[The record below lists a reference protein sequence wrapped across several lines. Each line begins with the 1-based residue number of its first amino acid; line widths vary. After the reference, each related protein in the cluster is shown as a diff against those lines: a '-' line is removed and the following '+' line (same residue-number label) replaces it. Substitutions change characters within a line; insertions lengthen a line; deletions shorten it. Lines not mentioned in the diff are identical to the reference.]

1 MMHKKSRYINKIS
14 KTSFAVAS
22 ALGLLMSPFVS
33 AQTETSSEGANK
45 ERDVEVIMVTSR
57 KRGNESIQDIGG
69 SIQAVTGE
77 KLASNAALGFDDYM
91 RSVPGLSANNSGS
104 GQTQI
109 TMRGAASTR
118 LNHAN
123 PNVPATASI
132 YFDETNV
139 TTSGFNPD
147 GSLIDVSR
155 VEVLRGPQGT
165 LFGASSMTGAI
176 RVIFNEPELD
186 ETIVK
191 GRFSTYATK
200 GGSLSTNGDLTLN
213 LPITDNFAV
222 RASGYSAY
230 KGGYIDNVY
239 PAAGIDEDFN
249 DDSIQGVR
257 LKALWEVNDS
267 LIIRSSLSFQETHSN
282 GRPDEQQ
289 IDDPNAGIG
298 LQSVDRGLNNRSIL
312 LPGESIEQFN
322 VKEELQVSK
331 IVAETFDD
339 KYMLAT
345 FQFEQEFENLNLTGI
360 TSYFDREFENTLD
373 DTYRSRDWINVGNE
387 SWFGIGE
394 SLINLGSDPTDPNSA
409 VPVAA
414 SPFNND
420 TKQERLSQE
429 LRLSSDFDG
438 NFNFIAGV
446 YYEDDS
452 RAFEQNIIL
461 PGLDAWVSEIAGPG
475 FFGSDDPF
483 IYGQTLADNWFEGR
497 YTFDTKQISIFGEA
511 SFDFGDLELILG
523 GRYYDYTQDADI
535 LFAGYIEFAVG
546 GDRLV
551 DTIDESGFSP
561 KVELVYKA
569 TDDITMYGSISEG
582 FRLGSVQQF
591 ISPGCEGDLRG
602 IGALGA
608 NQTVDDIPTT
618 IDSDTLINYE
628 VGFKSTFNN
637 GSTRVNV
644 AAYQIDWSDARSQVF
659 LGCGWILEGNFFDI
673 ESKGLELNADSS
685 LTDDLSVSLNVGW
698 NNAEISSVKAGAE
711 SLGSAGDPT
720 PMAPEWNISVG
731 FDYYIDNV
739 FNDYSGF
746 IRGDT
751 SYTSEQYSS
760 LGSGLEAATL
770 GQVSRIEIPSSTV
783 INLFTGISQD
793 NWELSLFIRNLTDER
808 IITGVDVDKRSPAV
822 FSRARPRNMGVSVKF
837 EF

>member
-1 MMHKKSRYINKIS
+1 MQKNSLYVNSIS
-14 KTSFAVAS
+14 KSAFAVAS
-22 ALGLLMSPFVS
+22 ALGLLISPLVS
-33 AQTETSSEGANK
+33 AQEEANNNEVK
-45 ERDVEVIMVTSR
+45 NEREIEVIMVTSR

-77 KLASNAALGFDDYM
+77 KLASKAALGFDDYM

-176 RVIFNEPELD
+176 RVIFNEPNLD

-191 GRFSTYATK
+191 GRFSTYSTK
-200 GGSLSTNGDLTLN
+200 NGSLSTNGDLTLN

-239 PAAGIDEDFN
+239 PATGIDEDFN
-249 DDSIQGVR
+249 DDSIQGGR

-267 LIIRSSLSFQETHSN
+267 LMLRGSVSFQETHSN

-298 LQSVDRGLNNRSIL
+298 LQSVSRGLNNSSLL

-339 KYMLAT
+339 KYMLTT
-345 FQFEQEFENLNLTGI
+345 FQFEQEFDNLNLTGI

-373 DTYRSRDWINVGNE
+373 DTYRTRDWINVGNE
-387 SWFGIGE
+387 SWFGVGE
-394 SLINLGSDPTDPNSA
+394 GLINLGSDPTDPNSA
-409 VPVAA
+409 VPVTA

-420 TKQERLSQE
+420 TKQQRFSQE

-438 NFNFIAGV
+438 MFNFITGI

-452 RAFEQNIIL
+452 RDFEQNIIV
-461 PGLDAWVSEIAGPG
+461 PGLDAWVTEIAGPA
-475 FFGSDDPF
+475 FFGSDDPS
-483 IYGQTLADNWFEGR
+483 IYGQSEANNFFEGR
-497 YTFDTKQISIFGEA
+497 YSFDTKQLSLFGEV
-511 SFDFGDLELILG
+511 SFEFGDLELILG
-523 GRYYDYTQDADI
+523 GRYYDYTQDADV
-535 LFAGYIEFAVG
+535 LFAGFIEFAVG

-551 DTIDESGFSP
+551 DTIEESGFSP

-569 TDDITMYGSISEG
+569 TKDLTLYTSVSEG

-608 NQTVDDIPTT
+608 NQGVEDIPTT

-628 VGFKSTFNN
+628 VGFKSSFNE

-673 ESKGLELNADSS
+673 ESKGIELNTETS
-685 LTDDLSVSLNVGW
+685 LTDDLDVSLNVGW

-711 SLGSAGDPT
+711 SLGSVGDPT

-731 FDYYIDNV
+731 FDYYIENV
-739 FNDYSGF
+739 FKDYSGF
-746 IRGDT
+746 IRGDA

-770 GQVSRIEIPSSTV
+770 GKVSRIEIPSSTV
-783 INLFTGISQD
+783 VNLFTGISQE
-793 NWELSLFIRNLTDER
+793 NWELSFFIRNLTDER

-822 FSRARPRNMGVSVKF
+822 FSRARPRNIGVSLKF

>member
-1 MMHKKSRYINKIS
+1 MQRETCCINRLSKVSVAVIS
-14 KTSFAVAS
+14 V
-22 ALGLLMSPFVS
+22 LGFFVSPFVS
-33 AQTETSSEGANK
+33 AQSDVKTEEVKK
-45 ERDVEVIMVTSR
+45 EKAFEVIMVTAR
-57 KRGNESIQDIGG
+57 KRGSESIQDIGG

-77 KLASNAALGFDDYM
+77 ELASKAALGFDDYM

-155 VEVLRGPQGT
+155 IEVLRGPQGT

-176 RVIFNEPELD
+176 RVIFNEPNLN

-191 GRFSTYATK
+191 GRFSTYSTK
-200 GGSLSTNGDLTLN
+200 NGSLSTNGDLTLN

-222 RASGYSAY
+222 RASGYSTY

-239 PAAGIDEDFN
+239 PATGIDEDFN
-249 DDSIQGVR
+249 DESIQGGR
-257 LKALWEVNDS
+257 FKATWEVNDRLMLRGS
-267 LIIRSSLSFQETHSN
+267 VFFQETHSN

-298 LQSVDRGLNNRSIL
+298 LQSVSRGLNSSSIL
-312 LPGESIEQFN
+312 LPGENIDQFN

-331 IVAETFDD
+331 IVSENFDD
-339 KYMLAT
+339 KYMLTT
-345 FQFEQEFENLNLTGI
+345 FQFEQEFDKLNLTGI

-394 SLINLGSDPTDPNSA
+394 ELINVGSDPTDAKLA
-409 VPVAA
+409 VPVTA

-420 TKQERLSQE
+420 TNQERFSQE
-429 LRLSSDFDG
+429 LRLSSNFDG
-438 NFNFIAGV
+438 VFNYIAGI

-452 RAFEQNIIL
+452 RVFEQNIII

-475 FFGSDDPF
+475 FFGSNDPF
-483 IYGQTLADNWFEGR
+483 IYGQTEANNFFEGR
-497 YTFDTKQISIFGEA
+497 YNFDTKQVSLFGET
-511 SFDFGDLELILG
+511 SFEFGDLELILG

-535 LFAGYIEFAVG
+535 LFAGFIEFAVG
-546 GDRLV
+546 GDRLI
-551 DTIDESGFSP
+551 DTIEESGFSP

-569 TDDITMYGSISEG
+569 TDDLTMYSSVSEG

-591 ISPGCEGDLRG
+591 ISPSCEGDLRG

-608 NQTVDDIPTT
+608 GQTVDDIPTT

-628 VGFKSTFNN
+628 VGFKSTFNE
-637 GSTRVNV
+637 GSTRLNV
-644 AAYQIDWSDARSQVF
+644 AAYQINWSEARSQVF

-673 ESKGLELNADSS
+673 KSKGIELNSDTS
-685 LTDDLSVSLNVGW
+685 LTDDLNVSLNVGW

-711 SLGSAGDPT
+711 ALGSVGDPT
-720 PMAPEWNISVG
+720 PMAPELNISVG

-739 FNDYSGF
+739 FKNYSGF
-746 IRGDT
+746 IRGDA
-751 SYTSEQYSS
+751 SYTSEQFSS

-770 GQVSRIEIPSSTV
+770 GKVSRIEIPSSTV
-783 INLFTGISQD
+783 VNLFTGIRQE
-793 NWELSLFIRNLTDER
+793 NWEISFFIRNLTDER

>member
-1 MMHKKSRYINKIS
+1 MMHKNSRYIHSINQ
-14 KTSFAVAS
+14 TSLAVAS
-22 ALGLLMSPFVS
+22 ALGLLISPLVS
-33 AQTETSSEGANK
+33 AQAEVNSNEVKSER
-45 ERDVEVIMVTSR
+45 EVEVIMVTSR

-77 KLASNAALGFDDYM
+77 KLASKAALGFDDYM

-147 GSLIDVSR
+147 GSLIDVAR

-176 RVIFNEPELD
+176 RVIFNEPNLD
-186 ETIVK
+186 ETVVK
-191 GRFSTYATK
+191 GRFSTYSTK
-200 GGSLSTNGDLTLN
+200 NGSLSTNGDLTLN
-213 LPITDNFAV
+213 LPITDTFAV

-239 PAAGIDEDFN
+239 PATGIDEDFN
-249 DDSIQGVR
+249 DESIQGGR
-257 LKALWEVNDS
+257 LKAVWEVNDS
-267 LIIRSSLSFQETHSN
+267 LMLRGSVSFQETHSN

-298 LQSVDRGLNNRSIL
+298 LQSVSRGLSNSSLL
-312 LPGESIEQFN
+312 LPGETIEQFN

-339 KYMLAT
+339 KYMLTT
-345 FQFEQEFENLNLTGI
+345 FQFEQEFDHLNLTGI

-373 DTYRSRDWINVGNE
+373 DTYRTRDWINVGNE
-387 SWFGIGE
+387 SWFGQGVG
-394 SLINLGSDPTDPNSA
+394 LINVGSDPTDTDQA
-409 VPVAA
+409 VPVNS

-420 TKQERLSQE
+420 TKQERFSQE

-438 NFNFIAGV
+438 SFNFIAGI

-452 RAFEQNIIL
+452 RAFEQNIIV
-461 PGLDAWVSEIAGPG
+461 PGLDAWVSEIAGPA

-483 IYGQTLADNWFEGR
+483 IYGQSLANNWFEGR
-497 YTFDTKQISIFGEA
+497 YKFDTKQLSLFGEA
-511 SFDFGDLELILG
+511 SFEFGDLELILG
-523 GRYYDYTQDADI
+523 GRYYDYTQDADV

-551 DTIDESGFSP
+551 DTIEESGFSP

-569 TDDITMYGSISEG
+569 TEDLTLYTSVSEG

-608 NQTVDDIPTT
+608 DQGVEDIPTT

-628 VGFKSTFNN
+628 VGFKSSFNE

-673 ESKGLELNADSS
+673 ESKGVELNTDTS
-685 LTDDLSVSLNVGW
+685 LTDDLDISLNVGW

-711 SLGSAGDPT
+711 SLGSVGDPT

-731 FDYYIDNV
+731 FDYYIENV
-739 FNDYSGF
+739 FKDYSGF
-746 IRGDT
+746 IRGDA

-770 GQVSRIEIPSSTV
+770 GKVSRIEIPSSTV
-783 INLFTGISQD
+783 VNLFTGISQE
-793 NWELSLFIRNLTDER
+793 NWELSFFIRNLTDER

-822 FSRARPRNMGVSVKF
+822 FSRARPRNIGVSLKF

>member
-1 MMHKKSRYINKIS
+1 MHKNSRFIHSIS
-14 KTSFAVAS
+14 QTSLAVAS
-22 ALGLLMSPFVS
+22 ALGLFISPLVS
-33 AQTETSSEGANK
+33 AQAEANSNEVK
-45 ERDVEVIMVTSR
+45 NEREVEVIMVTSR

-69 SIQAVTGE
+69 SIQAVTGD
-77 KLASNAALGFDDYM
+77 KLASKAALGFDDYM

-176 RVIFNEPELD
+176 RVIFNEPNLD
-186 ETIVK
+186 ETVVK
-191 GRFSTYATK
+191 GRFSTYSTK

-239 PAAGIDEDFN
+239 PSTGIDEDIN
-249 DDSIQGVR
+249 DDSIQGGR

-267 LIIRSSLSFQETHSN
+267 LTLRGSVSYQETHSN

-298 LQSVDRGLNNRSIL
+298 LQSVDRGLSNSSLL

-322 VKEELQVSK
+322 VTEELQVSK

-339 KYMLAT
+339 KYMLTT
-345 FQFEQEFENLNLTGI
+345 FQFEQEFDNLNLTGI

-373 DTYRSRDWINVGNE
+373 DTYRTRDWINVGNE
-387 SWFGIGE
+387 SWFGQGVG
-394 SLINLGSDPTDPNSA
+394 LINVGSDPTDTDQA
-409 VPVAA
+409 VPVSS

-420 TKQERLSQE
+420 TKQERFSQE

-438 NFNFIAGV
+438 SFNFIVGI

-452 RAFEQNIIL
+452 RAFEQNIIV
-461 PGLDAWVSEIAGPG
+461 PGLDAWVSEIAGPA

-483 IYGQTLADNWFEGR
+483 IYGQSLANNWFEGR
-497 YTFDTKQISIFGEA
+497 YKFDTKQLSLFGEA
-511 SFDFGDLELILG
+511 SFEFGDLELILG

-551 DTIDESGFSP
+551 DTIEESGFSP

-569 TDDITMYGSISEG
+569 TEDLTLYTSVSEG

-591 ISPGCEGDLRG
+591 ISPSCEGDLRG

-608 NQTVDDIPTT
+608 DQGVEDIPTT

-628 VGFKSTFNN
+628 VGFKSTFNE

-673 ESKGLELNADSS
+673 ESKGVELNTDTS
-685 LTDDLSVSLNVGW
+685 LTDDLDISLNVGW

-711 SLGSAGDPT
+711 SLGSVGDPT

-731 FDYYIDNV
+731 FDYYIENV
-739 FNDYSGF
+739 FKDYSGF
-746 IRGDT
+746 IRGDA

-770 GQVSRIEIPSSTV
+770 GKVSRIEIPSSTV
-783 INLFTGISQD
+783 VNLFTGISQE
-793 NWELSLFIRNLTDER
+793 NWELSFFIRNLTDER

-822 FSRARPRNMGVSVKF
+822 FSRARPRNIGVSLKF

>member
-1 MMHKKSRYINKIS
+1 MHKNNRYITSIS
-14 KTSFAVAS
+14 KTSLAVAS
-22 ALGLLMSPFVS
+22 ALGLFISPLAS
-33 AQTETSSEGANK
+33 AQEEASSNEVKK
-45 ERDVEVIMVTSR
+45 EREVEVIMVTSR

-77 KLASNAALGFDDYM
+77 ALASKAALGFDDYM

-109 TMRGAASTR
+109 TIRGAASTR

-176 RVIFNEPELD
+176 RIIFNEPNLD
-186 ETIVK
+186 ETVVK
-191 GRFSTYATK
+191 GRFSTYSTK

-239 PAAGIDEDFN
+239 PATGIDEDIN
-249 DDSIQGVR
+249 DDSIQGGR
-257 LKALWEVNDS
+257 FKALWEVNDS
-267 LIIRSSLSFQETHSN
+267 LTLRGSVSYQETHSN

-298 LQSVDRGLNNRSIL
+298 LQSVDRGLSNSSLL

-322 VKEELQVSK
+322 VTEELQVSK

-339 KYMLAT
+339 KYMLTT
-345 FQFEQEFENLNLTGI
+345 FQFEQEFDNLNLTGI

-373 DTYRSRDWINVGNE
+373 DTYRTRDWINVGNE
-387 SWFGIGE
+387 SWFGQGVG
-394 SLINLGSDPTDPNSA
+394 LINVGSDPTDTDQA
-409 VPVAA
+409 VPVNS

-420 TKQERLSQE
+420 TKQERFSQE

-438 NFNFIAGV
+438 SFNFIVGI

-452 RAFEQNIIL
+452 RSFEQNIIV
-461 PGLDAWVSEIAGPG
+461 PGLDAWVSEIAGPA

-483 IYGQTLADNWFEGR
+483 IYGQSLANNWFEGR
-497 YTFDTKQISIFGEA
+497 YKFDTKQLSLFGEA
-511 SFDFGDLELILG
+511 SFEFGDLELILG

-551 DTIDESGFSP
+551 DTIEESGFSP
-561 KVELVYKA
+561 KIELVYKA
-569 TDDITMYGSISEG
+569 TEDLTLYSSVSEG

-591 ISPGCEGDLRG
+591 ISPSCEGDLRG

-608 NQTVDDIPTT
+608 DQGVEDIPTT

-628 VGFKSTFNN
+628 VGFKSTFNE

-673 ESKGLELNADSS
+673 ESKGLELNADTVV
-685 LTDDLSVSLNVGW
+685 TDDLEVSLNVGW
-698 NNAEISSVKAGAE
+698 NNAEIASVKSGAE
-711 SLGSAGDPT
+711 ALGSVGDPT
-720 PMAPEWNISVG
+720 PMAPEWNVSVG
-731 FDYYIDNV
+731 FDYYIENV
-739 FNDYSGF
+739 FKDYSGF
-746 IRGDT
+746 IRGDA

-770 GQVSRIEIPSSTV
+770 GKVSRIEIPSSTV
-783 INLFTGISQD
+783 VNLFTGISQE
-793 NWELSLFIRNLTDER
+793 NWELSFFIRNLTDER
-808 IITGVDVDKRSPAV
+808 VITGVDVDKRSPAV
-822 FSRARPRNMGVSVKF
+822 FSRARPRNIGVSLKF

>member
-1 MMHKKSRYINKIS
+1 MHKNKRYITSIS
-14 KTSFAVAS
+14 KTSLAVAA
-22 ALGLLMSPFVS
+22 ALGLLISPLAS
-33 AQTETSSEGANK
+33 AQEEASSNEVKN
-45 ERDVEVIMVTSR
+45 EREVEVIMVTSR

-77 KLASNAALGFDDYM
+77 ALASKAALGFDDYM

-109 TMRGAASTR
+109 TIRGAASTR

-176 RVIFNEPELD
+176 RIIFNEPNLD
-186 ETIVK
+186 ETVVK
-191 GRFSTYATK
+191 GRFSTYSTK

-239 PAAGIDEDFN
+239 PSTGIDEDIN
-249 DDSIQGVR
+249 DDSIQGGR

-267 LIIRSSLSFQETHSN
+267 LTLRGSVSYQETHSN
-282 GRPDEQQ
+282 GRPDEQK

-298 LQSVDRGLNNRSIL
+298 LQSVDRGLSNSSLL

-322 VKEELQVSK
+322 VTEELQVSK

-339 KYMLAT
+339 KYMLTT
-345 FQFEQEFENLNLTGI
+345 FQFEQEFDNLNLTGI

-373 DTYRSRDWINVGNE
+373 DTYRTRDWINVGNE
-387 SWFGIGE
+387 SWFGQGVG
-394 SLINLGSDPTDPNSA
+394 LINVGSDPTDTDQA
-409 VPVAA
+409 VPVNS

-420 TKQERLSQE
+420 TKQERFSQE

-438 NFNFIAGV
+438 SFNFIVGI

-452 RAFEQNIIL
+452 RSFEQNIIV
-461 PGLDAWVSEIAGPG
+461 PGLDAWVSEIAGPA

-483 IYGQTLADNWFEGR
+483 IYGQSLANNWFEGR
-497 YTFDTKQISIFGEA
+497 YKFDTKQLSLFGEA
-511 SFDFGDLELILG
+511 SFEFGDLELILG
-523 GRYYDYTQDADI
+523 GRYYDYTQDADV

-551 DTIDESGFSP
+551 DTIEESGFSP

-569 TDDITMYGSISEG
+569 TEDLTLYTSVSEG

-608 NQTVDDIPTT
+608 DQGVEDIPTT

-628 VGFKSTFNN
+628 VGFKSSFNE

-673 ESKGLELNADSS
+673 ESKGVELNTDTS
-685 LTDDLSVSLNVGW
+685 LTDDLDISLNVGW

-711 SLGSAGDPT
+711 SLGSVGDPT

-731 FDYYIDNV
+731 FDYYIENV
-739 FNDYSGF
+739 FKDYSGF
-746 IRGDT
+746 IRGDA

-770 GQVSRIEIPSSTV
+770 GKVSRIEIPSSTV
-783 INLFTGISQD
+783 VNLFTGISQE
-793 NWELSLFIRNLTDER
+793 NWELSFFIRNLTDER

-822 FSRARPRNMGVSVKF
+822 FSRARPRNIGVSLKF